1 MASPE
6 TIAAG
11 ATGNTGALTGSYW
24 FQLVGGDRLQIS
36 TDGGTTYNELNSALR
51 SVVITDQT
59 VHWRNPTD
67 KPAVLNYMPIG

>member
-11 ATGNTGALTGSYW
+11 GTGNTGALTGSYW
-24 FQLVGGDRLQIS
+24 FFLREGRMIELS
-36 TDGGTTYNELNSALR
+36 TDGGTTYNVLQGDFRN
-51 SVVITDQT
+51 VVIKDQT

-67 KPAVLNYMPIG
+67 KPVVLNYMPV

>member
-6 TIAAG
+6 LIAAG

-24 FQLVGGDRLQIS
+24 FHLKQGSRLEIS
-36 TDGGTTYNELNSALR
+36 TDGGTTYNELTTGFNNI
-51 SVVITDQT
+51 VISDQT

-67 KPAVLNYMPIG
+67 KIAVLNYMPI

>member
-6 TIAAG
+6 IIAPG
-11 ATGNTGALTGSYW
+11 GTGNTGPLTGSYW
-24 FQLVGGDRLQIS
+24 FQLKSGDRIELS
-36 TDGGTTYNELNSALR
+36 TDAGTTYNELVSGFK

-67 KPAVLNYMPIG
+67 KPLVLNYMPI

>member
-11 ATGNTGALTGSYW
+11 GTGNTGVLSGAYW
-24 FQLVGGDRLQIS
+24 FQLKAGDRIELS
-36 TDGGTTYNELNSALR
+36 TDGGTTYNELTSGFKH
-51 SVVITDQT
+51 VVITDQT

-67 KPAVLNYMPIG
+67 KPAVLNYMPI